1 MVDSNSPSDRTQ
13 SDIRSA
19 CKTLRAQISSANRQ
33 RLSAKITDK
42 IIASDYFS
50 DANDIAVFIPM
61 KTEVDTWPL
70 IKCAWRLKKRVF
82 APIAQKSFNLS
93 FREFTD
99 EGDLLTNKM
108 GLSEP
113 VDGEFMPTD
122 KLDLVLVPLVAFDP
136 QNNRIGMGGGYYDRT
151 FSFLQQNPRASDPK
165 LVGVAFECQR
175 VERITPNPWDIRLL
189 RVYTENN

>member
-19 CKTLRAQISSANRQ
+19 CKALRAQINTADRQ
-33 RLSAKITDK
+33 DLSAKITDK

-50 DANDIAVFIPM
+50 EANDIAVFLPM

-70 IKCAWRLKKRVF
+70 IKCAWRLKKRIF
-82 APIAQKSFNLS
+82 APIAQKTFNLS

-113 VDGEFMPTD
+113 VDGDLMPAD
-122 KLDLVLVPLVAFDP
+122 KFDLVLVPLVAFDP

-151 FSFLQQNPRASDPK
+151 FSFLKQNPRGSDPK